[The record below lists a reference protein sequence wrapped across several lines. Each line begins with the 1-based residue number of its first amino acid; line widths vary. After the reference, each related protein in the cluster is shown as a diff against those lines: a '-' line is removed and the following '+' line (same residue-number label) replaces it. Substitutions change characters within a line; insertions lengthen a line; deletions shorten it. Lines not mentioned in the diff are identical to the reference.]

1 MNTNKTLLAAIAVI
15 GSMAS
20 CGIGS
25 HVRENMCNEVANLS
39 EYISPFAPEI
49 KLDSIYKGEM
59 EGTNS
64 VYLANFKCAF
74 VDSGHNV
81 AIEGV
86 IGFNQIGKYGI
97 AENFSIK
104 DKMPVMF
111 TSVCIDGDSVSTTR
125 NKYCHPYFILSDS
138 VMPKAESFI
147 EKIERKTI
155 SQLKS
160 WGAVDAYF
168 DDHVLVYI
176 VNDSDISGNPNMVAK
191 SVYELFPE
199 VPLYGVR
206 VVSAS
211 TKKTLGEYYI
221 KK

>member
-1 MNTNKTLLAAIAVI
+1 MNTIKTLLAAIAVA
-15 GSMAS
+15 GSMMS

-25 HVRENMCNEVANLS
+25 HVRGNMENEVANLS

-64 VYLANFKCAF
+64 VYLANFTCAF
-74 VDSGHNV
+74 VDAGHNV

-97 AENFSIK
+97 F
-104 DKMPVMF
+104 DKISNSEKIPVMF
-111 TSVCIDGDSVSTTR
+111 TSVLIDGSSVSTTR
-125 NKYCHPYFILSDS
+125 NKYCHPYFMLSDS
-138 VMPKAESFI
+138 VIPKAESFI
-147 EKIERKTI
+147 EKAERKAVA
-155 SQLKS
+155 QLKS

-168 DDHVLVYI
+168 DGRVLVYV
-176 VNDSDISGNPNMVAK
+176 VNDSDISGNPNIVAK

-199 VPLYGVR
+199 IPRYGVR

-211 TKKTLGEYYI
+211 TKKTLGEYYNN
-221 KK
+221 K